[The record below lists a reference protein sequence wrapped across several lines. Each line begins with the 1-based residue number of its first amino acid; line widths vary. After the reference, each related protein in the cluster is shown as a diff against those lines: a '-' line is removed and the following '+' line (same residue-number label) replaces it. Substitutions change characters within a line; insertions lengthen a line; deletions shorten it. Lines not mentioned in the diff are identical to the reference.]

1 MLAVGSRTG
10 DQTIYPA
17 SELAQRH
24 GAGVRRET
32 RDPSEAYADVAD
44 DVETPYQPGWLPGPL
59 AS

>member
-24 GAGVRRET
+24 GAGVKRET
-32 RDPSEAYADVAD
+32 REPSEAYADLAD
-44 DVETPYQPGWLPGPL
+44 DVETPYQSGWLPDL
-59 AS
+59 